1 MQKQW
6 RTIWCLTGVV
16 SLGWAGGRALGQET
30 FEVPQY
36 PQYVQYPEGAPP
48 VVPAVPGARVTLTA
62 AQIDSLLGL
71 IALYP
76 DPLLSLIFP
85 AASFPQEVVA
95 ADQWLMGT
103 SKPTEAAIAAQ
114 SWDASVKGLLHYP
127 SVLTTMS
134 NQIGWTQAV
143 GAAFVNQPKDVLA
156 SVQRLRAEAQAARN
170 LQSTPQQQVLT
181 DNGAILIEPADP
193 NELYVPQYDPN
204 LVYNTGCPISYGEG
218 YPIGLWCDNDFNWG
232 GGYVENGGG
241 WYNGWHHPGAWDQ
254 HRPAWDNRPS
264 GWVAAP
270 KAWVRTGSSAAPR
283 LTSGVVAQLGLNQ
296 PHGATAGNRAAG
308 GVRQRSVPLQIGRQ
322 PEAQQS
328 RSAFDPNQSRAQV
341 QGAVQRARPTFA
353 QPAAVPRQSSPRPAA
368 NRPAQ
373 AQRAASPP
381 VQRSAPSNVFRGGS
395 GGAAR
400 AQSSRGHASSGR
412 R

>member
-16 SLGWAGGRALGQET
+16 GLGWLGGRALGQET

-48 VVPAVPGARVTLTA
+48 VVPAVPGAQVTLTP

-76 DPLLSLIFP
+76 DPLLSLVFP
-85 AASFPQEVVA
+85 AATYPQDVAA

-103 SKPTEAAIAAQ
+103 ANPTEAEIAAQ

-156 SVQRLRAEAQAARN
+156 SVQRLRAEAQAAGN
-170 LQSTPQQQVLT
+170 LQPTTPQQQVLN
-181 DNGAILIEPADP
+181 DSGAIRIEPVDP
-193 NELYVPQYDPN
+193 NQMYVPQYDPN
-204 LVYNTGCPISYGEG
+204 LVYDSAYPESFGVG
-218 YPIGLWCDNDFNWG
+218 YPIGLWCDNDFDWG
-232 GGYVENGGG
+232 GGYLENGGG
-241 WYNGWHHPGAWDQ
+241 WYSGWHHPEAWD
-254 HRPAWDNRPS
+254 HRPGGS
-264 GWVAAP
+264 FGAARR
-270 KAWVRTGSSAAPR
+270 WMRTGSKPAPR
-283 LTSGVVAQLGLNQ
+283 LTPAVVSHLGLDRS
-296 PHGATAGNRAAG
+296 HGTTGVTPAAG
-308 GVRQRSVPLQIGRQ
+308 AARQGLAPLQIGRQ
-322 PEAQQS
+322 PEGQPS
-328 RSAFDPNQSRAQV
+328 RNVFDPIQGRAEV
-341 QGAVQRARPTFA
+341 QRAEQRARPTFA
-353 QPAAVPRQSSPRPAA
+353 RPMSVQRQSSPQP
-368 NRPAQ
+368 
-373 AQRAASPP
+373 QRAAARPTQRYAAP
-381 VQRSAPSNVFRGGS
+381 APQRSAPSNVFRGGS

-400 AQSSRGHASSGR
+400 ASSSRGHASSGR